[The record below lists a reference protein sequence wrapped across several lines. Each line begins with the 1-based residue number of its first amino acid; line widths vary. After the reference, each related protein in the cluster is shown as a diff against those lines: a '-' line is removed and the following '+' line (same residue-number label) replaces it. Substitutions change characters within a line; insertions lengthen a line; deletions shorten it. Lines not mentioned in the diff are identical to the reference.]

1 MWNPSPLTRDQTHTP
16 CTGRLGQCWTAREDS
31 AVSYKVKGT
40 ITIEASDPIPRCL
53 LQRNED
59 VHPYG
64 DSYNS
69 AHSSFICNIPQLEAA
84 HVCIHRYMG

>member
-1 MWNPSPLTRDQTHTP
+1 MWARIWGNYNPQTLRVGMDNASEPLWQFP
-16 CTGRLGQCWTAREDS
+16 
-31 AVSYKVKGT
+31 
-40 ITIEASDPIPRCL
+40 PRCL

-84 HVCIHRYMG
+84 QVRGLTVL